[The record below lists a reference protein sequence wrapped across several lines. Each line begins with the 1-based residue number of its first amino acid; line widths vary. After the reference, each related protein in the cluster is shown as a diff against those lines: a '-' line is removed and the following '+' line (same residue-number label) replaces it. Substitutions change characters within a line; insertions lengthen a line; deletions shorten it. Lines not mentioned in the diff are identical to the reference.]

1 MLVNVPEYV
10 TRRNYTKNLKYI
22 MSKKGIVTAAL
33 LVGAAGAGF
42 AAYKYIYSGE
52 SNPSDLAGV
61 IPADATMVAYI
72 SNDADAWAKLQKF
85 GTPAAQK
92 IIAAQVTEAQQK
104 FLAESKMNFA
114 QDIQPWLGNT
124 MFAILPDS
132 SGSSSAQPHVLIAIG
147 IKDKLKALDFA
158 NKLKAQS
165 KEPTKE
171 IDYKGVKITDSGKG
185 SSETFSAIVNDRL
198 VVSPEQKSLELA
210 IDTAKGQPSLASKAG
225 NDWFKADSLGLKQP
239 IAAFYIPNY
248 FQTVQQ
254 LFKSGKQSIP
264 VDAVTLEQLKKI
276 QSIGGGIAI
285 DDAGI
290 RMKFVAKT
298 DGTTLQLPTT
308 ANKAIGSFPA
318 DTFAIVGGTGLSQV
332 WTEVNKIAAAQPT
345 TQQALTQMR
354 QSFTQSTQLDL
365 DKDVMSW
372 MGGDYTMGM
381 MPVSTGITAAAGFG
395 GVLTIDSTDRAVTDS
410 TMTKLTNLAKG
421 SGLTVE
427 PRQVGS
433 TQVFDI
439 KAPAGQGTLFSYG
452 WLSDKSLSIAVG
464 DGLMDKIATHS
475 GDSIERAANFTTA
488 MGAMPA
494 QKQSYAYIDI
504 EKVYGLVNSKMG
516 TATTRSIPP
525 DVEAII
531 SSIQGF
537 GMSSAQPDKNTSQF
551 EALLTLKPTSK

>member
-1 MLVNVPEYV
+1 
-10 TRRNYTKNLKYI
+10 
-22 MSKKGIVTAAL
+22 MSKKGIAAAAL
-33 LVGAAGAGF
+33 LIGAAGAGF
-42 AAYKYIYSGE
+42 AAYRYIYTGE
-52 SNPSDLAGV
+52 SNPSDLAGI

-72 SNDADAWAKLQKF
+72 SNDAEAWAKLQKF

-92 IIAAQVTEAQQK
+92 IIRTQVMEAQQA
-104 FLAESKMNFA
+104 FLAQSKMDFA

-124 MFAILPDS
+124 MLAILPDT
-132 SGSSSAQPHVLIAIG
+132 SGGAAQPRVLMAIG
-147 IKDKLKALDFA
+147 IKDKLKALEFS

-185 SSETFSAIVNDRL
+185 SGETFSAIVSDRL
-198 VVSPEQKSLELA
+198 VVAPEQKSLELA
-210 IDTAKGQPSLASKAG
+210 IDTAQGQPSLASKAG

-248 FQTVQQ
+248 MQTVQQ
-254 LFKSGKQSIP
+254 LFKSGKQSISL
-264 VDAVTLEQLKKI
+264 DAATLEQLKKI

-298 DGTTLQLPTT
+298 DGTTLQLPAT

-318 DTFAIVGGTGLSQV
+318 DTFALFGGTGLSQV

-354 QSFTQSTQLDL
+354 QNFTQSTQLDL
-365 DKDVMSW
+365 DKDVMGW
-372 MGGDYTMGM
+372 MGGDYTLGM
-381 MPVSTGITAAAGFG
+381 MPVSTGIAAAAGFG
-395 GVLTIDSTDRAVTDS
+395 GALTIDSTDRAVTDN

-421 SGLTVE
+421 YGLSVE
-427 PRQVGS
+427 PRQIGS

-464 DGLMDKIATHS
+464 DGLMDKIATRS
-475 GDSIERAANFTTA
+475 GESIERAANFTTA
-488 MGAMPA
+488 MGSMPA

-516 TATTRSIPP
+516 MVGGRSIPP
-525 DVEAII
+525 DVEEIVG
-531 SSIQGF
+531 SIQGL

-551 EALLTLKPTSK
+551 EALLTLKPTNK

>member
-1 MLVNVPEYV
+1 MLANVPQLI
-10 TRRNYTKNLKYI
+10 TRRIYTKNLKYI
-22 MSKKGIVTAAL
+22 MSKKGIATAAL
-33 LVGAAGAGF
+33 LIGAAGAGF
-42 AAYKYIYSGE
+42 AAYKYIYTGE

-72 SNDADAWAKLQKF
+72 SNDAEAWAKLQKF

-92 IIAAQVTEAQQK
+92 IITAQVTEAQQK
-104 FLAESKMNFA
+104 FLAQSKMDFA

-132 SGSSSAQPHVLIAIG
+132 SGGSAQPRILIAIG

-171 IDYKGVKITDSGKG
+171 IDYKGVKITDSGNG

-198 VVSPEQKSLELA
+198 VVAPEQKSLELA

-248 FQTVQQ
+248 IQTVQQ
-254 LFKSGKQSIP
+254 LFKSGKQP
-264 VDAVTLEQLKKI
+264 MPLDAATLEQLKKI
-276 QSIGGGIAI
+276 QSLGGGIAI

-308 ANKAIGSFPA
+308 AYKAIGNFPS
-318 DTFAIVGGTGLSQV
+318 DTFAVVGGTGLSQV
-332 WTEVNKIAAAQPT
+332 WTEMNKIAATQPT
-345 TQQALTQMR
+345 TQQAFTQMR

-395 GVLTIDSTDRAVTDS
+395 GVLTIDSTDRTVTDS

-421 SGLTVE
+421 YGLSVE

-433 TQVFDI
+433 AQVFDI

-464 DGLMDKIATHS
+464 DGLMDKIATNS
-475 GDSIERAANFTTA
+475 GESIERSANFTTA
-488 MGAMPA
+488 MSGMSA

-504 EKVYGLVNSKMG
+504 EKVFGLVNSKMG
-516 TATTRSIPP
+516 AMAGKSIPP
-525 DVEAII
+525 DVEAIV
-531 SSIQGF
+531 SSIQGL

-551 EALLTLKPTSK
+551 EAILTLKPTSK